1 MSKKNLFTVEVP
13 VRCSP
18 SILFEFLSTPSGLQ
32 EWFADEVDQRDET
45 FYFSWDG
52 STDEAELLESEEN
65 VFVKFRW
72 DYYSDDEYFEFRIAQ
87 SDVTNETILQV
98 SDFADKAEI
107 KDQQQLWNRQINDLK
122 HRIGS

>member
-72 DYYSDDEYFEFRIAQ
+72 DYYNDDEYFEFRIAQ
-87 SDVTNETILQV
+87 SDVTNETILQI

>member
-32 EWFADEVDQRDET
+32 EWFADEVDQREDT

-72 DYYSDDEYFEFRIAQ
+72 DYYGDDEYFEFRIAQ

>member
-87 SDVTNETILQV
+87 SDVTNETILQI

>member
-87 SDVTNETILQV
+87 SDVTNETILQI

-107 KDQQQLWNRQINDLK
+107 KDQQQLWNRQVNDLK

>member
-72 DYYSDDEYFEFRIAQ
+72 DYYNDDEYFEFRIAQ
-87 SDVTNETILQV
+87 SDVTNETILQI

-107 KDQQQLWNRQINDLK
+107 KDQQQLWNRQVNDLK